1 MNQKFK
7 ILFLLNFLIINLVS
21 SKELPTLFEITI
33 SSDQYTNTNDGLNKA
48 FNRLIQKLSGS
59 RSKKFLWRIGDAE
72 IKKIDFVSSYST
84 KMIEDKEYLSVLF
97 NSDLLVPQLRKLDL
111 PLIGFNRPVILFL
124 IKLDT
129 GESSPIYIDGSQ
141 FDNSYAAEIKKM
153 FEDISRDRGVYLE
166 LPEFDLEDRNL
177 LKQKNILFSPST
189 HVQEKFYNDAFLSIE
204 VTRIGINQWTINGDL
219 KTPSTIQEKEVMDYL
234 RNDVQDFLDNFL
246 EVQQLEPGKSG
257 DKIIISVSGL
267 NNFKDFQSVE
277 SELDKIF
284 AIQFRTFRSFEPQR
298 VDYSAQLFQTKESL
312 IKELRGSTNFLIKK
326 YKIENNQLE
335 LEFLNY

>member
-7 ILFLLNFLIINLVS
+7 ILFLLNFLLINLVS

-84 KMIEDKEYLSVLF
+84 QMIEDKEYLSVSF
-97 NSDLLVPQLRKLDL
+97 NSDLLIPQLRQLDI

-141 FDNSYAAEIKKM
+141 SANSFAVEIKQM
-153 FEDISRDRGVYLE
+153 FEDL
-166 LPEFDLEDRNL
+166 
-177 LKQKNILFSPST
+177 
-189 HVQEKFYNDAFLSIE
+189 
-204 VTRIGINQWTINGDL
+204 
-219 KTPSTIQEKEVMDYL
+219 
-234 RNDVQDFLDNFL
+234 
-246 EVQQLEPGKSG
+246 
-257 DKIIISVSGL
+257 
-267 NNFKDFQSVE
+267 
-277 SELDKIF
+277 
-284 AIQFRTFRSFEPQR
+284 
-298 VDYSAQLFQTKESL
+298 SL
-312 IKELRGSTNFLIKK
+312 IHI
-326 YKIENNQLE
+326 
-335 LEFLNY
+335 